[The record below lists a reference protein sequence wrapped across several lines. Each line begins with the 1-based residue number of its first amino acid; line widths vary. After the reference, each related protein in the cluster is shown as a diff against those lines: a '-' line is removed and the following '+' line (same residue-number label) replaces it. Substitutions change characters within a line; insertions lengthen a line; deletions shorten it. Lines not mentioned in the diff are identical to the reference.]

1 MFNFVRGPLAQPARK
16 PHVEVVVPCHNYGH
30 FLADAVE
37 SIKAQPGVTTQVHI
51 IDDASTDGSVAVA
64 YRLAEQQQGIRVTHH
79 QANKGHIATYNEGLS
94 QADSDY
100 VVLLS
105 ADDMLAPG
113 ALKRATRIMD
123 ARPDVGLVY
132 GHPQTFEQAPIIKAP
147 DDGRTQIWTGKKWID
162 AQFKRNM
169 SIIYSPEAVVRTAVQ
184 HEVGYYRTDLPH
196 SGDLEMWLRIAATAD
211 VGRVAG
217 PDQAFRR
224 VHAES
229 MMNKGALS
237 GVAVDLRE
245 RFKAYDAFL
254 ATFEGPSHER
264 RSLQELLSRKMTL
277 EGLHWATETRKASGD
292 EIPPEIQQV
301 LNFVESINPRFRD
314 TNAWKEYAKVAG
326 QRQGIS
332 AVGALLGRT
341 QREIG
346 GRVRWHRWER
356 FGY

>member
-1 MFNFVRGPLAQPARK
+1 MFNYVRGPLAQSARK

-30 FLADAVE
+30 FLAGAVE
-37 SIKAQPGVTTQVHI
+37 SIKSQPGVTTQVHI
-51 IDDASTDGSVAVA
+51 IDDASTDDSASIA
-64 YRLAEQQQGIRVTHH
+64 DRIAEQNEGVRVTRHPV
-79 QANKGHIATYNEGLS
+79 NKGHIATYNEGLS

-113 ALKRATRIMD
+113 ALQRATRIMD
-123 ARPDVGLVY
+123 DRPEVGLVY
-132 GHPQTFEQAPIIKAP
+132 GHPQTFEQAPTIKAASA
-147 DDGRTQIWTGKKWID
+147 GRTQIWTGKKWIG
-162 AQFKRNM
+162 AQFRRNM

-184 HEVGYYRTDLPH
+184 HRVGYYRADLPH

-224 VHAES
+224 VHGES
-229 MMNKGALS
+229 MMNKGILS

-245 RFKAYDAFL
+245 RYKAYEAFL
-254 ATFEGPSHER
+254 ASFAGPDQER
-264 RSLQELLSRKMTL
+264 RSLEGLLTRKMTL
-277 EGLHWATETRKASGD
+277 EGLHWATEARKSSGG
-292 EIPPEIQQV
+292 EVAPEILQV
-301 LNFVESINPRFRD
+301 LNFVESINPRYRE
-314 TNAWKEYAKVAG
+314 TNAWKEYATAAG
-326 QRQGIS
+326 QQQGVS
-332 AVGALLGRT
+332 AMSALLGRT

-346 GRVRWHRWER
+346 GKLRWHRWER

>member
-1 MFNFVRGPLAQPARK
+1 MFNFVRGRIAQSARR

-30 FLADAVE
+30 FLAGAVE
-37 SIKAQPGVTTQVHI
+37 SIKSQLGVTTQVHI
-51 IDDASTDGSVAVA
+51 IDDASTDDSVSVA
-64 YRLAEQQQGIRVTHH
+64 YRLAERHQDIRVTHH

-113 ALKRATRIMD
+113 ALQRATRIME
-123 ARPDVGLVY
+123 ARPEVGLVY
-132 GHPQTFEQAPIIKAP
+132 GHPQTFEQAPAIKETSA
-147 DDGRTQIWTGKKWID
+147 GRTQIWTGKEWIR
-162 AQFKRNM
+162 AQFRRNM

-184 HEVGYYRTDLPH
+184 HQVGYYRADLPH
-196 SGDLEMWLRIAATAD
+196 SGDLEMWLRIASIAD

-224 VHAES
+224 VHGES

-237 GVAVDLRE
+237 GVAVDLQE
-245 RFKAYDAFL
+245 RYKAYDAFL
-254 ATFEGPSHER
+254 LSFRGLESER
-264 RSLQELLSRKMTL
+264 RNLSSMLSRKMTL
-277 EGLHWATETRKASGD
+277 EGLHWATETRRATGN
-292 EIPPEIQQV
+292 EVPLEIQQV
-301 LNFVESINPRFRD
+301 LKFVESINPHFRE
-314 TNAWKEYAKVAG
+314 TNAWKEYAKAAG
-326 QRQGIS
+326 QRQGVS
-332 AVGALLGRT
+332 AMGALLGRT

-346 GRVRWHRWER
+346 GKVRWHRWER